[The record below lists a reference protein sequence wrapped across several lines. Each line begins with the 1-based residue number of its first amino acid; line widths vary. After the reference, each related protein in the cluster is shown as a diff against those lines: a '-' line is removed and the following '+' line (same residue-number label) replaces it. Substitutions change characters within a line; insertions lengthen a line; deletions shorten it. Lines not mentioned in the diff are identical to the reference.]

1 MKKAKRLSA
10 ILLAIIIMLTT
21 ALSAPVSAFAKTG
34 YWVDMN
40 VAKVNIEN
48 LKDYIYYYGDIDTD
62 GNEYIGY
69 TYYGST
75 TENNYYITYMNNSD
89 VLKFE
94 GFLGDNGYV
103 SLYYNYYDLNTS
115 VQIAF
120 PDAGLKARVTFD
132 CTEYYYQDL
141 IFDIVDSYGNLTYS
155 EIQEFSN
162 LYLQA
167 SVEGWDNCLIDN
179 TPYRLR
185 NIGFNSLCDHQLST
199 SYNAATFSKDGKK
212 VSYCYECGYHED
224 TDYAAI
230 GKITLSKTKYVYDG
244 KVKKPSVSVK
254 DNNGKKISASNYT
267 VKYQSGR
274 KNVGKYS
281 VKITFVNGK
290 YKGSKTLYFTIVPKS
305 TTISKVTAS
314 KKAFTVKW
322 KKQSTQTTGYQIQ
335 YSTSS
340 KFKGAK
346 TVTITK
352 NKTTSKKISKLKAK
366 KKYYVRVRTYKT
378 VKVNGKNTKIYSGWS
393 KVKTV
398 KTK

>member
-1 MKKAKRLSA
+1 MKKTKRLSA

-94 GFLGDNGYV
+94 GLLGDNGYV

-141 IFDIVDSYGNLTYS
+141 IFDPCDWCIIRPTSIWGPWFGV
-155 EIQEFSN
+155 
-162 LYLQA
+162 
-167 SVEGWDNCLIDN
+167 
-179 TPYRLR
+179 PYRNFFDMVMHR
-185 NIGFNSLCDHQLST
+185 MYFQIGRAH
-199 SYNAATFSKDGKK
+199 
-212 VSYCYECGYHED
+212 V
-224 TDYAAI
+224 
-230 GKITLSKTKYVYDG
+230 
-244 KVKKPSVSVK
+244 
-254 DNNGKKISASNYT
+254 
-267 VKYQSGR
+267 
-274 KNVGKYS
+274 
-281 VKITFVNGK
+281 
-290 YKGSKTLYFTIVPKS
+290 
-305 TTISKVTAS
+305 
-314 KKAFTVKW
+314 
-322 KKQSTQTTGYQIQ
+322 
-335 YSTSS
+335 
-340 KFKGAK
+340 
-346 TVTITK
+346 
-352 NKTTSKKISKLKAK
+352 
-366 KKYYVRVRTYKT
+366 
-378 VKVNGKNTKIYSGWS
+378 
-393 KVKTV
+393 
-398 KTK
+398 